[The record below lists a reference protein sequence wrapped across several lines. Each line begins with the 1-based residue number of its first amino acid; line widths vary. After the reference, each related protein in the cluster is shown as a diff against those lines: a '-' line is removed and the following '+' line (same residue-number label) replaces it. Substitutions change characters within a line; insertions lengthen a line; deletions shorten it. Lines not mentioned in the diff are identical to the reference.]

1 MCFCIKIQ
9 SQTQIEILNADKI
22 SFNSA
27 IDENRQLLKGNVKT
41 KDNDR
46 YLTCDSAYFY
56 AKENKIEA
64 FSNIH
69 IWQGDSLNLKGEYL
83 IYYGNHQ
90 LAEIE
95 NNVHFT
101 HNEMNLYS
109 EKIKYNFKS
118 QRCFFDQK
126 AQITENMKSL
136 SSNEGIYYTA
146 FEKFNFYK
154 NVIVEHKEEVS
165 MQTLYITILKVN

>member
-1 MCFCIKIQ
+1 MNSLSCVFALEIQ

-109 EKIKYNFKS
+109 EKIKYIFETHIVCVSRPCVCVFHTRTSRNAPVPS
-118 QRCFFDQK
+118 Y
-126 AQITENMKSL
+126 APYPSL
-136 SSNEGIYYTA
+136 MPSGRPPHCRKRPAPPSCA
-146 FEKFNFYK
+146 R
-154 NVIVEHKEEVS
+154 
-165 MQTLYITILKVN
+165 